1 MLYEFFLLVQQPRV
15 RGRALKHWVLWIGAT
30 AFGWAVAGF
39 TGLPLGRVVAA
50 ERGMDSVFSA
60 VTTMGLF
67 GMLIGGMIGVS
78 QWMYLRWR
86 IRRATWWIPA
96 TALGWGIGLPLALS
110 INLLAGLGLSAIFYG
125 VVIGGSVGLGQWMLL
140 KQSAT
145 PAGRWVFT
153 SVVAI
158 PLGIMLAGYVDQ
170 RLLLN
175 VGNQWEEVR
184 WFTAVS
190 GGVAGLAVG
199 LLTGVTLLA
208 LLARQRENL

>member
-15 RGRALKHWVLWIGAT
+15 RGRALKHWGLWIGAT

-39 TGLPLGRVVAA
+39 AGLPLGRIVVA
-50 ERGMDSVFSA
+50 ERGVESVFSA

-86 IRRATWWIPA
+86 IRGATWWIPA
-96 TALGWGIGLPLALS
+96 TALGWGVGLPLALS
-110 INLLAGLGLSAIFYG
+110 INLLAGLGLSTILYG
-125 VVIGGSVGLGQWMLL
+125 VVIGGMVGLGQWVVL
-140 KQSAT
+140 KRCAA
-145 PAGRWVFT
+145 PAKKWVLM
-153 SVVAI
+153 SVVSI
-158 PLGIMLAGYVDQ
+158 PLGIMLAGSVDQ
-170 RLLLN
+170 RLLFN